1 MNLNANLLALRAVMI
16 AMAAVQFATATSGTL
31 VAVYFAEIGS
41 SQEVVSLAT
50 AGYSLGFM
58 IGCFVVAQSIA
69 DFGHI
74 RAFSASAA
82 ICTSAALL
90 FFLTDNIILLLL
102 SRFAVGLATASL
114 FAIGDAWINAKAHDS
129 LRGRVLSVYAVL
141 MGLMSVGSQALLIFG
156 PDDLDRLFVILA
168 IVYAAS
174 VIVIDTSRSDPPSA
188 SSKANLRP
196 RALLKEA
203 PTAFWGALAIGM
215 VSAAVLNVAPFGAS
229 LAGISTEDIAIMIAA
244 IYLGR
249 VVFQYPLG
257 KASDQMDRRIVI
269 LGMSAVSTA
278 VLLLY
283 AILNQPSEGPTIIDR
298 FSLEHLAFLGSLVLL
313 GGSLLT
319 MYSLL
324 VAHASDRSV
333 PVYVAS
339 SAVTMLFVWTSGSVI
354 GPIAV
359 SLVSSLF
366 GDQALAWMIFSI
378 MAGLTVFVGYQLRA
392 NEPTA
397 RAERTVHH
405 EVATTSVDMAP
416 TEKAK

>member
-1 MNLNANLLALRAVMI
+1 MNLNKNLMTLRAVMI

-31 VAVYFAEIGS
+31 VAIYFAEIGS

-82 ICTSAALL
+82 VCTIAALL
-90 FFLTDNIILLLL
+90 FFLTENVILLLL

-114 FAIGDAWINAKAHDS
+114 FAIGDAWISAKAHDA
-129 LRGRVLSVYAVL
+129 LRGRVLSIYAVL
-141 MGLMSVGSQALLIFG
+141 LGLMSVGSQALLMFG
-156 PDDLDRLFVILA
+156 TAKLDQLFVILA

-174 VIVIDTSRSDPPSA
+174 VIVIDTTRADPPS
-188 SSKANLRP
+188 SKSKANLRP
-196 RALLKEA
+196 LALLREA

-229 LAGISTEDIAIMIAA
+229 VLGISTEDIALMIAA

-249 VVFQYPLG
+249 VLFQFPLG
-257 KASDQMDRRIVI
+257 KASDGMDRRIVI
-269 LGMSAVSTA
+269 LVTSAVATGI
-278 VLLLY
+278 LLLF
-283 AILNQPSEGPTIIDR
+283 AILSQPGSGTVTIDR
-298 FSLEHLAFLGSLVLL
+298 FSLGHLAFLGALTLL

-339 SAVTMLFVWTSGSVI
+339 SAVTMLFVWTSGSVF

-359 SLVSSLF
+359 SLLSAVF
-366 GDQALAWMIFSI
+366 GDGSMQWMIFGI
-378 MAGLTVFVGYQLRA
+378 MLGLTLFVARQLLA
-392 NEPTA
+392 IEPAA
-397 RAERTVHH
+397 RAERTTHRDIV
-405 EVATTSVDMAP
+405 TTSVDMAP